1 MNNDSK
7 EWGFLDILNIL
18 SFVIGVANYDEN
30 ITQGQLQDMAM
41 RVADDIH
48 QHLQEQDEKI
58 DKLLELLERRQNNA
72 E

>member
-48 QHLQEQDEKI
+48 QHLQEQMYI
-58 DKLLELLERRQNNA
+58 
-72 E
+72 